1 MTAAPAVP
9 AAALRLLLEQGFD
22 STSVDQLAVAAG
34 MSRSTFF
41 RRFGSKEDMVF
52 ADQEAVLARVGEV
65 LAGGGSPGPAVAAA
79 ALAVF
84 DHHTAQ
90 REAALLRHRLLQKV
104 PALRDR
110 ELVSTHRYE
119 HAFRT
124 FLGSALGGVEHDAG
138 LRAASTAFAAAV
150 VAVHNDHLRRWL
162 RSPAETIR
170 PELEARLGELCALFG
185 PWLAGQGPGQEAG
198 QAGASA
204 VGARAAGRAAPARPP
219 VGVTLLDSGAGTE
232 SILQAVRD
240 ALG

>member
-65 LAGGGSPGPAVAAA
+65 LAGGGAPGPAVAAA

-119 HAFRT
+119 HAFRS
-124 FLGSALGGVEHDAG
+124 FLGGALGGVEHDAG
-138 LRAASTAFAAAV
+138 RRAASAAFAAAV

-170 PELEARLGELCALFG
+170 PELEARLAELCALFG
-185 PWLAGQGPGQEAG
+185 PGLAGQGLAG
-198 QAGASA
+198 QG
-204 VGARAAGRAAPARPP
+204 APARPA
-219 VGVTLLDSGAGTE
+219 VVVTVLDPDAGTE

>member
-22 STSVDQLAVAAG
+22 STSVDQLAAAAG
-34 MSRSTFF
+34 ISRSTFF

-52 ADQEAVLARVGEV
+52 ADQELVLSRVGEV

-124 FLGSALGGVEHDAG
+124 FLGRALGGVEHDAG
-138 LRAASTAFAAAV
+138 RRAATTAFAAAV

-162 RSPAETIR
+162 RTPAETIR
-170 PELEARLGELCALFG
+170 PELEARLDELCGLFG
-185 PWLAGQGPGQEAG
+185 PWLAGQVPG
-198 QAGASA
+198 QAGAPAEPQGTPGRPA
-204 VGARAAGRAAPARPP
+204 VVVA
-219 VGVTLLDSGAGTE
+219 VLDPGAGTE
-232 SILQAVRD
+232 SILQAVRE

>member
-1 MTAAPAVP
+1 
-9 AAALRLLLEQGFD
+9 
-22 STSVDQLAVAAG
+22 
-34 MSRSTFF
+34 
-41 RRFGSKEDMVF
+41 MVF

-65 LAGGGSPGPAVAAA
+65 LAGGGDPGTAVAAA

-84 DHHTAQ
+84 DHLTAQ

-124 FLGSALGGVEHDAG
+124 FLGGALGGVEHDAG
-138 LRAASTAFAAAV
+138 RRAASTAFAAAV

-162 RSPAETIR
+162 RTPVEAIR

-185 PWLAGQGPGQEAG
+185 PWLAGLVPGQERG
-198 QAGASA
+198 QAGAP
-204 VGARAAGRAAPARPP
+204 AAGQPAPARPA
-219 VGVTLLDSGAGTE
+219 VVVTVLDPGAGTE